1 MTKYSVVYADP
12 AWAFKTWS
20 EKGTGR
26 GAVAHYRV
34 SPFEAL
40 STMDIAQYAAKDCAL
55 FLWTTDTHLPQA
67 LKLIEVW
74 GFRYSTVA
82 FTWAKTAKHADLNA
96 LAANTTKDFPFSGGY
111 WTRAN
116 PEQCLLATRGHPKR
130 VAANISQLLIAPRRE
145 HSRKPD
151 EIYDRIE
158 RLISRGP
165 YVELFAR
172 RTPPA
177 GWDAKESDELGLFDH
192 GPVKTRN
199 RPSNLRGDMILPWSR
214 SQKSKP

>member
-1 MTKYSVVYADP
+1 MKAYSVIYADP
-12 AWAFKTWS
+12 PWNFKTYS

-26 GAVAHYRV
+26 GAVAHYRIP
-34 SPFEAL
+34 SFETLAA
-40 STMDIAQYAAKDCAL
+40 MDVAQYAAKNCVL
-55 FLWTTDTHLPQA
+55 FLWTTDTHWPQA
-67 LKLIEVW
+67 YKLIEAW
-74 GFRYSTVA
+74 GFRYKTVA

-96 LAANTTKDFPFSGGY
+96 LAANTTKDFPFGGGY

-130 VAANISQLLIAPRRE
+130 VAANIPQLLIAPRRE

-151 EIYDRIE
+151 ETYDRIE
-158 RLISRGP
+158 RLVSGP

-172 RTPPA
+172 RTPPP
-177 GWDAKESDELGLFDH
+177 GWDARESDELGLFDH

-199 RPSNLRGDMILPWSR
+199 RPSSLKAATLFQDARKAGPLA
-214 SQKSKP
+214 